1 MMLPEFPPDFDSTQM
16 MRSEDVIEVLEYGI
30 PHKWKAKM
38 VETGFVPAD
47 HQPPEFVEFCE
58 RLESSEQMLGLT
70 INKTA
75 QRQEQKGSKPKVEP
89 DGDDNNSDPSKNAG
103 AKASKWRN
111 KKSQKRIQSFVESGG
126 TDGCGYH
133 INAKNHRSN
142 ECKVLMAQAASM
154 RGQAE
159 AAFKG
164 NAKRNGNQKKSSG
177 DYHTL
182 MAQAD
187 SVIKKLAKSIKKR
200 KPKAN
205 KKGKRDDSDSDD
217 ESSKNFDPDSFHLD
231 LEENS
236 LKGDDSDADLS
247 EIDWSSDNGKTGED
261 E

>member
-1 MMLPEFPPDFDSTQM
+1 
-16 MRSEDVIEVLEYGI
+16 
-30 PHKWKAKM
+30 
-38 VETGFVPAD
+38 
-47 HQPPEFVEFCE
+47 
-58 RLESSEQMLGLT
+58 
-70 INKTA
+70 
-75 QRQEQKGSKPKVEP
+75 
-89 DGDDNNSDPSKNAG
+89 
-103 AKASKWRN
+103 
-111 KKSQKRIQSFVESGG
+111 
-126 TDGCGYH
+126 
-133 INAKNHRSN
+133 
-142 ECKVLMAQAASM
+142 MAQAASM

-187 SVIKKLAKSIKKR
+187 SMIKKLAKSIKKR

-205 KKGKRDDSDSDD
+205 KKGKRDHSDSDD